1 MYVYMYVYIY
11 IRIMCIYVYI
21 YIHMYIY
28 ICIYIY
34 DYIQSDPRHI
44 CILLYLIPLDAAIL
58 HQISSA
64 NIKMSGK
71 K

>member
-1 MYVYMYVYIY
+1 MCIYMYMCIYICMYVYI
-11 IRIMCIYVYI
+11 CVS
-21 YIHMYIY
+21 MYIY
-28 ICIYIY
+28 MYIYIY
-34 DYIQSDPRHI
+34 DYMQSDPRHI

-58 HQISSA
+58 HQNSSA